1 MKGSTKVKTSITLS
15 EDLVLQLDEL
25 VSEHGSRSAVLEEA
39 LREFLDHRKRRER
52 NARDLRILN
61 ANADSLNR
69 EAEDVL
75 EYQVE
80 T

>member
-1 MKGSTKVKTSITLS
+1 MKGSVKVKTSVTLS
-15 EDLVLQLDEL
+15 KDLVQQLDEL
-25 VSEHGSRSAVLEEA
+25 ASEHGSRSAALEEA
-39 LREFLDHRKRRER
+39 LREFLEHRKRRQR

-61 ANADSLNR
+61 SNADSLNR
-69 EAEDVL
+69 EAADVL